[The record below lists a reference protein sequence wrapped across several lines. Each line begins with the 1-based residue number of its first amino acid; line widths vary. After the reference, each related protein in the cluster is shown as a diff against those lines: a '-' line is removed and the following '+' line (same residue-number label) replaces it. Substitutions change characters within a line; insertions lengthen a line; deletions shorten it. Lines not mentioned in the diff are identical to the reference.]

1 LTGKRG
7 RITYVD
13 QIGLRVAEPHEAG
26 AITDLARRS
35 KAHWGY
41 SQDFL
46 DLVRDM
52 LTVYPDEIREQR
64 VVVADHAGTIL
75 GYYRLEGEP
84 PNGELADLFVDP
96 GAIGTGLGRRLWEH
110 AVESA
115 RKRGFRRLELE
126 SDPHAEP
133 FYRHMGAERV
143 GEYEAA
149 SGRLLPVMR
158 VTLTDRGQTG

>member
-1 LTGKRG
+1 MDR
-7 RITYVD
+7 
-13 QIGLRVAEPHEAG
+13 IGLRAAEPHEAA
-26 AITDLARRS
+26 AITGLARRS

-52 LTVYPDEIREQR
+52 LTVYPDEIRDER
-64 VVVADHAGTIL
+64 VVVADHAGTLL

-84 PNGELADLFVDP
+84 PDGELADLFVEP
-96 GAIGTGLGRRLWEH
+96 RAIGTGLGRRLWEH
-110 AVESA
+110 VVASA
-115 RKRGFRRLELE
+115 RTRGFRQLELE

-143 GEYEAA
+143 GEFEAA
-149 SGRLLPVMR
+149 SGRLLPIMR
-158 VTLTDRGQTG
+158 IKLTGPD